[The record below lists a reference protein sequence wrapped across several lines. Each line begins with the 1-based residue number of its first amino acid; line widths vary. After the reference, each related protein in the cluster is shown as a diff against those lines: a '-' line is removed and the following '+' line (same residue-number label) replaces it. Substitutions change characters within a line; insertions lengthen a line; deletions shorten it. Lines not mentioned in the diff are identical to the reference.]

1 MLDKELIL
9 IVEDD
14 LQISEFLQ
22 FSLDAHGFKTT
33 HAAFLTDAI
42 DSFQHQKPKLILLD
56 LNLPDGDGLS
66 FIRHVRLNSDIP
78 IIVLSAR
85 QSEEEK
91 VDCFNAGADD
101 YLAKPFGVNE
111 LIARIK
117 TSLKRVSMMYLRDDV
132 FKVDDLEIDVFNA
145 SVSLNSQ
152 QLHLTPIEFKLLF
165 ILAKRPGKAFTH
177 RQLLT
182 EVWGPEYVND
192 VHYLRIH
199 MGRLRARLEAN
210 PASPRYILTEAG
222 VGYRLAA
229 S

>member
-1 MLDKELIL
+1 MLDKDLIL

-22 FSLDAHGFKTT
+22 FSLDAHGFKTNST
-33 HAAFLTDAI
+33 TLLSDAI
-42 DSFQHQKPKLILLD
+42 HSFQRQKPKLILLD

-66 FIRHVRLNSDIP
+66 FIQHVRLSSDIP

-101 YLAKPFGVNE
+101 YLAKPFGANE
-111 LIARIK
+111 LIARIR
-117 TSLKRVSMMYLRDDV
+117 TSLKRVSMMYLRDDI
-132 FKVDDLEIDVFNA
+132 FKVDGLEIDLSNA
-145 SVSLNSQ
+145 SVYLNSQ
-152 QLHLTPIEFKLLF
+152 QLHLTPIEFKLLL

-177 RQLLT
+177 RQLLA
-182 EVWGPEYVND
+182 EVWGLEYVD
-192 VHYLRIH
+192 EVHYLRIH

-210 PASPRYILTEAG
+210 PASPRYILTEVG

>member
-1 MLDKELIL
+1 MLNKELIL

-22 FSLDAHGFKTT
+22 FSLDANGFKTT
-33 HAAFLTDAI
+33 STALLINAI
-42 DSFQHQKPKLILLD
+42 DAFQHQKPKLILLD

-66 FIRHVRLNSDIP
+66 FIQHVRLNSDIP

-132 FKVDDLEIDVFNA
+132 FKVDALEIDVFNA
-145 SVSLNSQ
+145 TVSLNSQ

-182 EVWGPEYVND
+182 EVWGPEYVSD

-199 MGRLRARLEAN
+199 MGRLRARLEIN

-222 VGYRLAA
+222 IGYRLAA